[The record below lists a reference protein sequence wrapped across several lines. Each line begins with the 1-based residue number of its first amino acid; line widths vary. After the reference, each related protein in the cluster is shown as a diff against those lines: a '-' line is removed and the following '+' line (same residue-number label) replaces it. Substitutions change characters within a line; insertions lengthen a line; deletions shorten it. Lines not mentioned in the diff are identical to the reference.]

1 MGPDP
6 QSDGGLLAAFVD
18 SARRHPGVSVPV
30 GAGVLAASL
39 GFSVSVYTFAATVA
53 QAEDLHVPE
62 GFVPVSS
69 QAELVGRGVI
79 VVGLLAL
86 LGFMV
91 IVLLG
96 LLARRFRGTPS
107 QQARRRRLTGW
118 LADLGPGFELSAR
131 AAGLVAVTAGV
142 SLLWLNAVVL
152 AAFLD
157 AVFVREH
164 PVGVEIT
171 LGRLL
176 APFLWTP
183 NPIGVGWVVEE
194 TFGTDTPVLVLE
206 DENGEVLL
214 RPLTD
219 LGEDRFAA
227 CGPVTRSV
235 AGGDQE
241 LRYDENLGRLVDVE
255 EC

>member
-1 MGPDP
+1 M
-6 QSDGGLLAAFVD
+6 
-18 SARRHPGVSVPV
+18 
-30 GAGVLAASL
+30 LAASL

-152 AAFLD
+152 AAFL
-157 AVFVREH
+157 
-164 PVGVEIT
+164 
-171 LGRLL
+171 
-176 APFLWTP
+176 WTP

-241 LRYDENLGRLVDVE
+241 LRYDENFGTVGGRGGVLKESATWRQRPDQRSARM
-255 EC
+255 